1 METVMHNFRWVL
13 MRYVGQPFFHEYARW
28 VAIDRLHGEDF
39 SPRRVLLYIFFKKHL
54 GRFLEK

>member
-1 METVMHNFRWVL
+1 MHNFRWVL
-13 MRYVGQPFFHEYARW
+13 MRYVGQPFFHEYTRW
-28 VAIDRLHGEDF
+28 VAIDRMHGEEF